1 MRITMNLRTAKPA
14 FAGALALNLCLS
26 STACAQSPA
35 DTDLATGEHFSIA
48 GVFPHL
54 AMYNSRGECG
64 TGAVVPWAGRLW
76 VVTYSP
82 HNPMGSDDKLY
93 EITPGLEQVI
103 RPESVGGT
111 PANRMIHRE
120 SGQLQ
125 IAYYFI
131 DADGDVRVVDPR
143 VMPGRPTGTAR
154 HLENPENKLYIATM
168 EEGLYEI
175 DVHTLDVTCWIND
188 RNGNSGAN
196 VYAEALNSQLP
207 GYHGKGLYTG
217 QGALYYS
224 NNGEHGRAA
233 MTDPTTESGAL
244 AQWGGPGHDW
254 EMLVREQFTEVTGPG
269 GIYGAPE
276 GEEDTAP
283 VWAMGWDHRS
293 VLLNLLDD
301 GDWYTYRLPK
311 ASFSYDGAHG
321 WNTEWPRI
329 REIGTGDDFLATM
342 HGTFWHFPATF
353 SLDNSAGIAPRSN
366 YLKVIGDFARWGDF
380 VVLGC
385 DDSAQKEFLNT
396 RPFKAEHGA
405 PLVSNSNLWFVE
417 PEELSSF
424 GPALGSGGVWL
435 NDDVAAGAVSDPF
448 LFDGYD
454 NRSLHLGHGSGAEVV
469 FVVEVDRAGNNEWEV
484 LGEFTVPANGYG
496 AHVFTDDERGAWVR
510 LRTKQ
515 DAEGVTAWFSYA
527 DDDPR
532 GTEPAAIFDGLATAE
547 STHLLGGV
555 MRGLGSSRRTLG
567 LIAQNNETAER
578 PFYELGTELTFTPD
592 TDPGIRG
599 QVWQAGAPDP
609 AAIPCRV
616 EGNSVLVEE
625 DGRRWRLPINP
636 GHAGDVSFGE
646 AIGHA
651 RVVREVATERD
662 MLNVAG
668 TFYELPARNAG
679 GFAHVR
685 PIASHPFR
693 IHDFCSYRGLILLTG
708 VDADAEGE
716 RIYRN
721 ADGSAAVWAGVV
733 DEFWQMG
740 KPVGVGGPWHDTQV
754 QAGVASD
761 PYLMYGYA
769 DKRLALTC
777 ETDCAVRVQVDPS
790 GTGDWHTYATLECP
804 AGETVEHT
812 FPAGFNAHWV
822 RLVSDTDTAAT
833 ALFEYNTAP

>member
-1 MRITMNLRTAKPA
+1 MMFRAS
-14 FAGALALNLCLS
+14 ALASACLLS

-35 DTDLATGEHFSIA
+35 DVALDTDDHFNIA
-48 GVFPHL
+48 GVYPHL
-54 AMYNSRGECG
+54 AMYNSQGECG
-64 TGAVVPWAGRLW
+64 TGAVVPFAGRLW

-82 HNPMGSDDKLY
+82 HYPMGSDDKLY
-93 EITPGLEQVI
+93 EITPGLEQII

-120 SGQLQ
+120 SNQLS
-125 IAYYFI
+125 ISHYLI
-131 DADGDVRVVDPR
+131 DTDRNVRAIPQR
-143 VMPGRPTGTAR
+143 ELPGRATGTAR
-154 HLENPENKLYIATM
+154 HLTDPENKIYIATM
-168 EEGLYEI
+168 EEGLYEL
-175 DVHTLDVTCWIND
+175 DVNTLDITCWIND
-188 RNGNSGAN
+188 RNGNNGAN
-196 VYAEALNSQLP
+196 TFPDAIDSRLP

-217 QGALYYS
+217 QGHLFYS

-233 MTDPTTESGAL
+233 ATDPTTESGAL
-244 AQWGGPGHDW
+244 AQWGGPGNDW
-254 EMLVREQFTEVTGPG
+254 EMLVREQFTEITGPG

-276 GEEDTAP
+276 GEEDSAP

-293 VLLNLLDD
+293 VLLNLLD
-301 GDWYTYRLPK
+301 GGQWHTYRLPK

-396 RPFKAEHGA
+396 RPFKSEHGA
-405 PLVSNSNLWFVE
+405 PLVSNSNLWFVR
-417 PEELSSF
+417 PETLSTF

-435 NDDVAAGAVSDPF
+435 NDDVAAGTTSDAY
-448 LFDGYD
+448 LFAGYD
-454 NRSLHLGHGSGAEVV
+454 RRMLLVGHRSGHEVT
-469 FVVEVDRAGNNEWEV
+469 FVVEVDRDGNNDWEV
-484 LGEFTVPANGYG
+484 LREFTVPADNNRV
-496 AHVFTDDERGAWVR
+496 HIFTDEERGAWVR
-510 LRTKQ
+510 LCAEQ
-515 DAEGVTAWFSYA
+515 DAVGVTAWFSYA

-532 GTEPAAIFDGLATAE
+532 GDEPAAIFDGLATAE
-547 STHLLGGV
+547 SSHLLGGV
-555 MRGLGSSRRTLG
+555 MRGLGNSRRTLG
-567 LIAQNNETAER
+567 LIAQNSENAER
-578 PFYELGTELTFTPD
+578 PLFELGPELDFVANRD
-592 TDPGIRG
+592 AGVRG

-609 AAIPCRV
+609 ATIPCQID
-616 EGNSVLVEE
+616 GNSVLVEE
-625 DGRRWRLPINP
+625 DGKRWRLPINP
-636 GHAGDVSFGE
+636 NHAEDVSFGE

-662 MLNVAG
+662 MLNIAG

-708 VDADAEGE
+708 VDADAQGE
-716 RIYRN
+716 RIYRS

-733 DEFWQMG
+733 DELWQMG
-740 KPVGVGGPWHDTQV
+740 KPAGLGGPWHDTAV
-754 QAGVASD
+754 EAGVPSD
-761 PYLMYGYA
+761 PYLMYGYE
-769 DKRLALTC
+769 DKRLRLTC
-777 ETDCAVRVQVDPS
+777 EHDTIVEIQVDPS
-790 GTGDWHTYATLECP
+790 GTGDWHTCFVSLSE
-804 AGETVEHT
+804 AGKPVEFT
-812 FPAGFNAHWV
+812 FPDGFSAHWV
-822 RLVSDTDTAAT
+822 RLVSHADTTAT
-833 ALFEYNTAP
+833 ATFIYNVDVDFAGDAVR